1 MASRKAHDREEGRR
15 IETLRVSVVR
25 ERSPLSYALAAPIDA
40 AKTARV
46 LIGDDL
52 DREVFG
58 ILLVIARN
66 RVIAM
71 HITGSFHC
79 RESTDLA

>member
-1 MASRKAHDREEGRR
+1 MASRKAHDREEERR

-58 ILLVIARN
+58 ILLVITRN